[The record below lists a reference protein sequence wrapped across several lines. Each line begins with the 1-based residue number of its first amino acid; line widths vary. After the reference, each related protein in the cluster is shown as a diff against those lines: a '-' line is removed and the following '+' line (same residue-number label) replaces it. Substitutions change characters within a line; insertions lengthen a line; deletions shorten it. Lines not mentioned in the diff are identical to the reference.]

1 MLNRQFPNRPPL
13 FLDHN
18 AMNRF
23 LIKALLELSAV
34 WAVVYVT
41 IRLLEQDDG
50 DNMLMVMLTALAG
63 YLIQKS
69 KRKDEDD

>member
-1 MLNRQFPNRPPL
+1 
-13 FLDHN
+13 
-18 AMNRF
+18 MNRF

>member
-1 MLNRQFPNRPPL
+1 MKQYY
-13 FLDHN
+13 
-18 AMNRF
+18 
-23 LIKALLELSAV
+23 IKALLELSAV

-41 IRLLEQDDG
+41 VRLLEQDDG

-69 KRKDEDD
+69 KRKDEDE